1 MAILD
6 IQTNNEDIS
15 WVIRKNPNTQKE
27 VNKPFQRDLRKGEIF
42 SWYMSDKSFRTFFKE
57 KGSESS
63 FYKNINNNYLNQ
75 SAYNCAYAYCS
86 MINENFS
93 SVLKEQSEKD
103 IVCQNEIVLQQ
114 VFVSNINMVN
124 MFKKHFDLINI
135 EEEQIENK
143 VYKIKFSGKTTLN
156 YLMKIA
162 HVLCLILS
170 MEDQNI
176 YIDVTESI
184 AKKYAQYLIDIDA
197 PYFIVYLFNSRL
209 IDDFNVFKSV
219 KSIFQVKGWELFYG
233 NTQKQRYD
241 QIKKIM
247 SGGKLLNDIGCG
259 ELYYSKYLKDVYEK
273 IIAWDTEKSIQ
284 ERNAKYLIRKGIS
297 NIELKNE
304 FKVNELVSDNETD
317 LLITEMLEHVP
328 KNTAIEFLTGIKD
341 KSFRKLLIT
350 LPNKDFNQF
359 YKLGEEFRHD
369 DHCWEPSFEE
379 SVIMMNDIFGKDVK
393 LIKQIGDKINETS
406 VSTLFV
412 IEKN

>member
-1 MAILD
+1 M
-6 IQTNNEDIS
+6 
-15 WVIRKNPNTQKE
+15 
-27 VNKPFQRDLRKGEIF
+27 
-42 SWYMSDKSFRTFFKE
+42 
-57 KGSESS
+57 
-63 FYKNINNNYLNQ
+63 
-75 SAYNCAYAYCS
+75 
-86 MINENFS
+86 
-93 SVLKEQSEKD
+93 KD
-103 IVCQNEIVLQQ
+103 N
-114 VFVSNINMVN
+114 
-124 MFKKHFDLINI
+124 
-135 EEEQIENK
+135 
-143 VYKIKFSGKTTLN
+143 
-156 YLMKIA
+156 
-162 HVLCLILS
+162 
-170 MEDQNI
+170 
-176 YIDVTESI
+176 
-184 AKKYAQYLIDIDA
+184 
-197 PYFIVYLFNSRL
+197 
-209 IDDFNVFKSV
+209 
-219 KSIFQVKGWELFYG
+219 
-233 NTQKQRYD
+233 
-241 QIKKIM
+241 
-247 SGGKLLNDIGCG
+247 
-259 ELYYSKYLKDVYEK
+259 
-273 IIAWDTEKSIQ
+273 EKSIQ

>member
-170 MEDQNI
+170 MEDKNI
-176 YIDVTESI
+176 YIDVNESI